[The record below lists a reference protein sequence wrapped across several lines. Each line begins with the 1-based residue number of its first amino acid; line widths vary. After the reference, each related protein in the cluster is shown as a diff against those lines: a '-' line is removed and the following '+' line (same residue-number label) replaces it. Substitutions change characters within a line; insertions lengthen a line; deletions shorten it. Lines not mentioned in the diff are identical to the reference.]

1 MATELSVEDAE
12 AIKGILIA
20 WQDDGVEN
28 PLLPMDVDVDG
39 DGIVDSWGLDGDG
52 NVVVVSGTHLD
63 DTVYVSEGDDISQTA
78 TFVFKRD
85 DEDEEE
91 ESDG

>member
-20 WQDDGVEN
+20 WKDDGVEN